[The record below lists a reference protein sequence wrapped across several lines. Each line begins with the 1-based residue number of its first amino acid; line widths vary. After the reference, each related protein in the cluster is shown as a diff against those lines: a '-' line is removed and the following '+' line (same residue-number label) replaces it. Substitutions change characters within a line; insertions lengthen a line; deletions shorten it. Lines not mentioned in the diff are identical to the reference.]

1 MSGAPAKK
9 AEKSEEDRPREVRE
23 VCRKLL
29 KDGPVDEWTAAKVAQ
44 FLDACSTQSLLGSSQ
59 GGVSLADIF
68 RKHGVRGRQLVLL
81 DGISGNQK
89 LKEPPFNIVSLGQRL
104 KLLDAVKVLIEEDV
118 EARTHSS
125 APPPGALAES
135 DGKPH
140 GRADYGR
147 GGLAEMLGR
156 TCPRAASR
164 RGAPEKS
171 ELVAT
176 VPAWQ
181 STAFPPTGWVDP
193 GEAGRTVPPTKLELE
208 FVFGYSGSRARGNLC
223 CNVSGEIIFP
233 ASYIAVVFNIET
245 RTQRFFLEHTDEVSA
260 IAMHP
265 EKVIV
270 ATGEHGLKGKV
281 CVWDSHSME
290 TLAVLPRSVVSSAE
304 GEETWSGVSC
314 LSFADNYLTTK
325 GESGDLVVAV
335 TEDMMVSIH
344 LTPPVLLFFFLCR
357 VSAPPGFLPCA
368 CRAAPCLSSIIFPSL
383 RISNVQKNTLHA
395 SEPHIKHTQRPGCKV
410 TRRLDLGAG
419 MAMERGAID
428 CVCKCGHRSRLR
440 GACKPF
446 PESTQLYPRH
456 GRDAISAVR

>member
-1 MSGAPAKK
+1 MSGAQAKK
-9 AEKSEEDRPREVRE
+9 AEKSEEERRREVRE
-23 VCRKLL
+23 VCRKHL
-29 KDGPVDEWTAAKVAQ
+29 KDGPVDEWTPAKVAQ
-44 FLDACSTQSLLGSSQ
+44 FLDACSKQSLLGASQ
-59 GGVSLADIF
+59 GGVSLADTF

-89 LKEPPFNIVSLGQRL
+89 LKEPPFSIASLGQRL
-104 KLLDAVKVLIEEDV
+104 KLLDAVKVLIEEGV

-125 APPPGALAES
+125 ARPPGAQADS
-135 DGKPH
+135 DVKPH
-140 GRADYGR
+140 GRTDCGS
-147 GGLAEMLGR
+147 GGVAEMLGR

-164 RGAPEKS
+164 RDAPEKS

-193 GEAGRTVPPTKLELE
+193 GEAGRTVPPTELELE

-265 EKVIV
+265 DKVIV

-290 TLAVLPRSVVSSAE
+290 TLAVLPRSVLSLAE
-304 GEETWSGVSC
+304 GEETSSGVSS
-314 LSFADNYLTTK
+314 LSFADNPLTVK

-344 LTPPVLLFFFLCR
+344 SIPPEFLCFFLCH
-357 VSAPPGFLPCA
+357 FLLRQA
-368 CRAAPCLSSIIFPSL
+368 FCRAP
-383 RISNVQKNTLHA
+383 
-395 SEPHIKHTQRPGCKV
+395 
-410 TRRLDLGAG
+410 
-419 MAMERGAID
+419 
-428 CVCKCGHRSRLR
+428 
-440 GACKPF
+440 
-446 PESTQLYPRH
+446 
-456 GRDAISAVR
+456 AVPLLV